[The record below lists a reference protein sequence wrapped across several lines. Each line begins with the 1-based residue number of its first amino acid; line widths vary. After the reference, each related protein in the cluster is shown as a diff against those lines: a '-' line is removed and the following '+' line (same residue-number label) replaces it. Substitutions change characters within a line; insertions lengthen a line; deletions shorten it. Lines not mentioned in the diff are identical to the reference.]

1 MKILMINS
9 VCGIRSTGRICT
21 DLADMLEKKGN
32 IVKIAYG
39 RVTVPKQY
47 VKYAIKIGSSADV
60 GIHLGMSLLWD
71 CSGLL
76 SKTPTEEFI
85 RWVQEYDPDIIHLHN
100 IHGFYMNI
108 NILFDYLKSC
118 HKKIIWTLH
127 DCWAFT
133 GHCAYFD
140 YSGCEKWKTC
150 CKQCPSLKE
159 YPPCFGV
166 DQSKRNF
173 ELKKKLFTGLDNMVI
188 VTPSQWLADLV
199 KESFLAEYPVRV
211 VHNDINHSVFHQNV
225 KPAILPDNLKSKRI
239 ILGVASIWEKRKGL
253 ADFLALSKLISDEY
267 QIVLVGLSKYQIK
280 QLPENVTGITHTADA
295 KELAS
300 LYAVADVFVNL
311 TYEDNYPTTN
321 LEAQACGAPVIS
333 YETGGSTE
341 SAREYGIVVKKGDL
355 SAVASIINNK
365 KYLECRD
372 CRSNHAFLEEYAN
385 IYMNNHMDKERSVM
399 E

>member
-1 MKILMINS
+1 
-9 VCGIRSTGRICT
+9 
-21 DLADMLEKKGN
+21 MLEKKGN
-32 IVKIAYG
+32 IVRIAYG
-39 RVTVPKQY
+39 RMTVPKQY

-199 KESFLAEYPVRV
+199 KESFLAKYPVRV

-280 QLPENVTGITHTADA
+280 QLPENVTGITHTTDA

-311 TYEDNYPTTN
+311 TYE
-321 LEAQACGAPVIS
+321 E
-333 YETGGSTE
+333 
-341 SAREYGIVVKKGDL
+341 
-355 SAVASIINNK
+355 
-365 KYLECRD
+365 
-372 CRSNHAFLEEYAN
+372 
-385 IYMNNHMDKERSVM
+385 
-399 E
+399 

>member
-32 IVKIAYG
+32 IVRIAYG
-39 RVTVPKQY
+39 RMTVPKQY

-199 KESFLAEYPVRV
+199 KESFLAKYPVRV

-280 QLPENVTGITHTADA
+280 QLPENVTGITHTTDA

-321 LEAQACGAPVIS
+321 LEAQACGTPVIS

-355 SAVASIINNK
+355 SAVASIINYK
-365 KYLECRD
+365 KYLECID
-372 CRSNHAFLEEYAN
+372 CRSNHDFLEEYAN
-385 IYMNNHMDKERSVM
+385 IYE
-399 E
+399 

>member
-1 MKILMINS
+1 MPTLLQIN
-9 VCGIRSTGRICT
+9 VTANWGSTG
-21 DLADMLEKKGN
+21 
-32 IVKIAYG
+32 KIAEQIG
-39 RVTVPKQY
+39 QC
-47 VKYAIKIGSSADV
+47 AIKNGWTSYIAYRWNYHPSMSKLIRVSGKYGIYFHYLGNFLLDKEGLFSSRDTKQLITRIKEIKPDV
-60 GIHLGMSLLWD
+60 
-71 CSGLL
+71 
-76 SKTPTEEFI
+76 
-85 RWVQEYDPDIIHLHN
+85 IHLHN
-100 IHGFYMNI
+100 IHDHWLNYKL
-108 NILFDYLKSC
+108 LFEYLNQTDI
-118 HKKIIWTLH
+118 KIVWTFH

-321 LEAQACGAPVIS
+321 LEAQACGTPVIS